1 MANIQ
6 DEVIKDSKKFEKL
19 LNELDQE
26 TLTKITEDESV
37 AEEYARDSVK
47 ENEPENLNDEYIKDL
62 AKEMQ
67 AIARMRLKER
77 KLDQLN

>member
-6 DEVIKDSKKFEKL
+6 DEVIKDAKKFEKL
-19 LNELDQE
+19 LDELDQE
-26 TLTKITEDESV
+26 TLTKIAEDESV

-47 ENEPENLNDEYIKDL
+47 KTEPENLNDEYIKDL

-67 AIARMRLKER
+67 AVARMRLKER
-77 KLDQLN
+77 KLVSFN